1 MFSKKGFDLTISA
14 VSKPYPLK
22 TDADDYVESLPSTH
36 NEMNTRSVL
45 TIVLG
50 IMLLTSLVVRLS

>member
-1 MFSKKGFDLTISA
+1 MKIDVVDEMEKQPHVQVPRSKW
-14 VSKPYPLK
+14 
-22 TDADDYVESLPSTH
+22 STH
-36 NEMNTRSVL
+36 SVL

>member
-1 MFSKKGFDLTISA
+1 M
-14 VSKPYPLK
+14 K
-22 TDADDYVESLPSTH
+22 TDVVD
-36 NEMNTRSVL
+36 EMEKQLSPHVKVPRSEWSMHSVL